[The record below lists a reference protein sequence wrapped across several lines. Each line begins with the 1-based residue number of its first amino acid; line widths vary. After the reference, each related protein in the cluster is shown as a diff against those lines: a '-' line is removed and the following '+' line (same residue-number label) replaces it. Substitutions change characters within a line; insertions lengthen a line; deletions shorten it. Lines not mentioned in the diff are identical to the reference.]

1 MGQVEGERRVERWDR
16 SRERE
21 GREMGQ
27 VEGERWDRL
36 RERDGT
42 G

>member
-1 MGQVEGERRVERWDR
+1 MGQAEGERWDR
-16 SRERE
+16 LRERE